1 MGKLSVKWWFN
12 TVEELIKGENL
23 REFYRTHRDGSIA
36 ASEQFWK
43 VFGAVGVSCRRAAQ
57 VHYHPGGSRR

>member
-1 MGKLSVKWWFN
+1 M
-12 TVEELIKGENL
+12 EELIKGENL